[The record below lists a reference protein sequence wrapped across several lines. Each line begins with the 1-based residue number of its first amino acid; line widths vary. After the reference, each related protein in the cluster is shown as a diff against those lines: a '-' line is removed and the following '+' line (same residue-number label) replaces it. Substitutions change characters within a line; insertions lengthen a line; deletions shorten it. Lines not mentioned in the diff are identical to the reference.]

1 MGQIHNRKYI
11 DMIGYEFQTW
21 KVIALSN
28 KKSKSNN
35 LYWTC
40 ECQICHNVKDLCGS
54 EIRLGRTGE
63 CRHKS
68 LKNSP
73 YYRTTK
79 SGSNK
84 IINEIGHRYGK
95 LVVESFAAIVF

>member
-28 KKSKSNN
+28 KKSKNN
-35 LYWTC
+35 SLYWTC

-73 YYRTTK
+73 TMIMAPTSNINTT
-79 SGSNK
+79 S
-84 IINEIGHRYGK
+84 I
-95 LVVESFAAIVF
+95 LLLPF